1 MNTSYRRILGMGK
14 GSRRGQ
20 ATTVGLAVFALIVL
34 FTLWQVWQWF
44 FCRIEIEPG
53 MVGILIA
60 KMGKDLPP
68 GEIIAPDSSYK
79 GIRMLPLAEGRHFF
93 DPIIWDWEIH
103 PMIEIPNKH
112 LGVCLRFYG
121 KDFSDEELRAG
132 KVIAEEGE
140 KGLQREVKM
149 PGRYRVN
156 KYAEAVEI
164 HPAVEIPAGFV
175 GVVTWFGGTD
185 KPLASGAAPD
195 LPAPRPATASGPAP
209 EYANASEFLV
219 EPGRKGVS
227 REVLTPGVHYLNPY
241 VTKVTLMD
249 CRSQRFELAGN
260 DALLFPSSDA
270 FDMTVLM
277 TVEWAI
283 DPARAPEIFVRIG
296 ELDADPEKNEILQKV
311 LIPAIR
317 GFGRIEGSKYTALDY
332 ISGNS
337 RQAFQNTLF
346 EKIKDTCEPKGILIK
361 SVLINDIEPP
371 QEIATP
377 IREREIAKEELNR
390 NKTQLLQAQAEQSLA
405 RSEEMVKL
413 ERERVAASTKN
424 KVKIIDAT
432 NQRKVALINQDR
444 RLQMEATFLEA
455 SRREAEAILS
465 RGQAEADVVLLKAEA
480 EAKAIEKSIAAFKT
494 ADNAAYFEFVS
505 RVAPAMHS
513 IFANTEGVFG
523 RIFQGIVTPRRDDKG
538 GN

>member
-1 MNTSYRRILGMGK
+1 MNVRRRGFFGFLSA
-14 GSRRGQ
+14 SRRGQ

-34 FTLWQVWQWF
+34 FVLWQIWQWF

-53 MVGILIA
+53 MFGILIA
-60 KMGKDLPP
+60 KMGKDLPS
-68 GEIIAPDSSYK
+68 GEIIAPDPSYK
-79 GIRMLPLAEGRHFF
+79 GIQLQVLPEGRHFY

-103 PMIEIPNKH
+103 PMLEIPNKH
-112 LGVCLRFYG
+112 LGVRLRFYG
-121 KDFSDEELRAG
+121 KDFTDEELRAG
-132 KVIAEEGE
+132 KVIAEAGE
-140 KGLQREVKM
+140 KGLQREVLM
-149 PGRYRVN
+149 PGRYRIN

-185 KPLASGAAPD
+185 QPLASGAAAI
-195 LPAPRPATASGPAP
+195 PAPRPATASGPAP

-296 ELDADPEKNEILQKV
+296 ELDADPEKNEVLQKV

-346 EKIKDTCEPKGILIK
+346 EKIRDTCEPKGILIK

-390 NKTQLLQAQAEQSLA
+390 NRTQLLQAQAEQSLA

-413 ERERVAASTKN
+413 ERERVAASTQN
-424 KVKIIDAT
+424 KVKVIDAT
-432 NQRKVALINQDR
+432 NKRKVALINQDR

-523 RIFQGIVTPRRDDKG
+523 RIFQNIVAPRRDEKG